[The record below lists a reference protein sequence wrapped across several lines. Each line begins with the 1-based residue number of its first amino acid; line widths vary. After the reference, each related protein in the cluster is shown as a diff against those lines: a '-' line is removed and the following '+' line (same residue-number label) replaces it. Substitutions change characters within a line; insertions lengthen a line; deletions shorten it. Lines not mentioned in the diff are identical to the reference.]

1 MKIVFMGTPHP
12 AVASLGRIMRD
23 GHDVVAVYTQPDRPA
38 GRGNK
43 ITISPVKRFALDHDL
58 PVYQPTKIK
67 TLEAL
72 KEFRSHG
79 ADVAVVVAYGRI
91 LPETVINSFPM
102 GAINVHFSL
111 LPKFRGAA
119 PVNWAIVQGET
130 KTGVTT
136 MQMDAGLDTGPIL
149 MQSETDIVE
158 NETAVE
164 LMNRLALEGAELLS
178 KTLASYETLKP
189 VPQDETQA
197 SLAPLMKKEDG
208 LISWILSARDISNRI
223 RGFQP
228 FPTTFTFFRE
238 KKLTLWRSV
247 VVEGTHELRH
257 PGEIIEA
264 SGDRLIVFCGGDS
277 ALQVE
282 EVQLEGKRRVG
293 ARDFINGVRPEV
305 GDRLG

>member
-12 AVASLGRIMRD
+12 AVASLGRIVRD

-58 PVYQPTKIK
+58 AVYQPIK
-67 TLEAL
+67 VKTPEAL
-72 KEFRSHG
+72 RDFRSHG

-119 PVNWAIVQGET
+119 PVNWAIVTGEKT
-130 KTGVTT
+130 TGVTT

-149 MQSETDIVE
+149 MQSETGIAE

-164 LMNRLALEGAELLS
+164 LMNRLAFEGAELLS
-178 KTLASYETLKP
+178 KTLENYSTLKP

-197 SLAPLMKKEDG
+197 SFAPLMKKEDG
-208 LISWILSARDISNRI
+208 LISWMLNALDISNRI

-247 VVEGTHELRH
+247 VVDGTHDLRH

-264 SGDRLIVFCGGDS
+264 SGDRLVVFCGGDS
-277 ALQVE
+277 ALQIE
-282 EVQLEGKRRVG
+282 ELQLEGKRRVS

>member
-208 LISWILSARDISNRI
+208 LISWMLSARDISNRI

-264 SGDRLIVFCGGDS
+264 SGDRLVVFCGGDS

>member
-43 ITISPVKRFALDHDL
+43 ITISPVKRFAIDHDL
-58 PVYQPTKIK
+58 PVYQPTKVK
-67 TLEAL
+67 TAEAL
-72 KEFRSHG
+72 EEFRSHG

-91 LPETVINSFPM
+91 LPANVIESFPM

-119 PVNWAIVQGET
+119 PVNWAIVHGEE

-149 MQSETDIVE
+149 MQSETEIGE

-164 LMNRLALEGAELLS
+164 LMARLAAEGAELLS
-178 KTLASYETLKP
+178 KTLANYPTLKP
-189 VPQDETQA
+189 MPQDETQA

-208 LISWILSARDISNRI
+208 LISWMLNAHDIANRV

-228 FPTTFTFFRE
+228 FPTSFTYFRE
-238 KKLTLWRSV
+238 KKFTLWRSKIV
-247 VVEGTHELRH
+247 DTPHTSLQ

-264 SGDRLIVFCGGDS
+264 SGDRLVVFCGGDS
-277 ALQVE
+277 ALQIE
-282 EVQLEGKRRVG
+282 ELQLEGKRRVS
-293 ARDFINGVRPEV
+293 ARDFMNGVHPQV